1 MKQYTHALRILTAL
15 FAVISAVML
24 ILWVIGVIDGESTKE
39 LILKI
44 ATVFGIATALSA
56 ILQLLSGPNK

>member
-1 MKQYTHALRILTAL
+1 MKQYTHVLRILTAL

-44 ATVFGIATALSA
+44 ATVFGIAAALSA